1 MLTAF
6 PLGVAIT
13 LLAPFQNTPESPPQL
28 TMEHLDLEVTIDYD
42 AGTLDGHALLTVA
55 NVGLGPVTV
64 VPVQLGRLMRVT
76 DVGVGGRRASFTQD
90 IITYEDWG
98 SYQLN
103 QVYVEIEPSISPGAS
118 AEIAVAY
125 EGYLVPYTETGMLYV
140 RDHVSPEFTMLR
152 QEALAWPSLG
162 VPSRRITRSM
172 PAGDFTFRLGISVP
186 SDRVVAAAVPPIV
199 ETRAGGYTTW
209 KFESAAPVPFLNIP
223 IAPYTLLQRGAVR
236 IFHFPSDSGGA
247 AVVLN
252 AIEQTLRRYTEW
264 FGPIEQAAAV
274 TIMEI
279 PEGWGSQANL
289 AAGVIL
295 TADAFHSPRS
305 LPALYHELA
314 HFWHPTDTG
323 DPPVRWNEGLATLLQ
338 HRVAAVQDNGPALTS
353 AMEDRAARIVAAGND
368 TPRAS
373 VALIDYGRL
382 GLTDLSYST
391 GALMLYALYTNL
403 GEDRFDG
410 LLAGYFD
417 TFRSTGSDTDQF
429 VEYVSTQ
436 SGEDLTRFFRDWV
449 YTTAWYT
456 RLASGETLHEVIT
469 SYRE

>member
-1 MLTAF
+1 MPTGF
-6 PLGVAIT
+6 SLGVAMT
-13 LLAPFQNTPESPPQL
+13 LLAPFQSTTETPPQL
-28 TMEHLDLEVTIDYD
+28 VMEHLNLEVTIDYD
-42 AGTLDGHALLTVA
+42 AQALNGHASLTIA
-55 NVGLGPVTV
+55 NVGSDPVTV

-76 DVGVGGRRASFTQD
+76 DVVVGGRRASFTQD

-98 SYQLN
+98 SYQFN
-103 QVYVEIEPSISPGAS
+103 QVYVEIEPSIAPGTS
-118 AEIAVAY
+118 AELAVAY

-152 QEALAWPSLG
+152 QEAFAWPSLG

-172 PAGDFTFRLGISVP
+172 PSGDFTFRLGISVP
-186 SDRVVAAAVPPIV
+186 SDQVVATAVPALV
-199 ETRAGGYTTW
+199 EPRADGYTTW
-209 KFESAAPVPFLNIP
+209 KFESVAPVPFLNLP
-223 IAPYTLLQRGAVR
+223 IAPYTLLQRGDVR
-236 IFHFPSDSGGA
+236 IFHFPRDSGGA

-264 FGPIEQAAAV
+264 FGPIEQAAAI

-295 TADAFHSPRS
+295 TADAFHNPRS

-338 HRVAAVQDNGPALTS
+338 HRVAAVQDNGPALPS
-353 AMEDRAARIVAAGND
+353 AMEERAARIVALGNE

-373 VALIDYGRL
+373 VALIDYGRHD
-382 GLTDLSYST
+382 LTDLSYST

-417 TFRSTGSDTDQF
+417 AFRSTGSDTDQF
-429 VEYVSTQ
+429 VEYVSAQ
-436 SGEDLTRFFRDWV
+436 SGEDLTKFFHDWV
-449 YTTAWYT
+449 YTTVWYT
-456 RLASGETLHEVIT
+456 RLASGETLHEVIG